1 MAMIGSNGFEGG
13 GMQPIVTRRT
23 LIAGEAEGPVLFS
36 DTGLS
41 FWGGVD
47 PLTGVVID
55 HHHPLF
61 GRSISGTML
70 AIPSGR
76 GSCTGSCVM
85 LELILNGVAPKAL
98 ILEQR
103 EDILPLG
110 VIIAQEMFGLSLPVV
125 QIDPEHFAAL
135 GHVTFA
141 KLEGGYLSY
150 SGDEKS
156 HRETVKISVPQVTA
170 SQVKLTL
177 QDQALLRGEGGQ
189 ASQLAMAIVVR
200 MAGLYEAKE
209 LVDVTKGH
217 IDGCIYIG
225 PGGLS
230 FAERLADR
238 GAQVAIP
245 TTLNAISI
253 DRRNWRH
260 QGIDPALGDP
270 AERLANAYLRMGCQA
285 SYTCAPYLLDS
296 APTFGEQIVWA
307 ESNAV
312 VYANSVI
319 GARTMKYPDYLDIC
333 VALTGRAPLTG
344 CHLEEGRRPQLVI
357 DVERFTQCDDQFY
370 PLLGYHIGLLA
381 PAHIPFITGLDHLHP
396 TQDDLKAFGAAFA
409 TTSAAPMVHID
420 SITPEAGLHQE
431 LQKTLPHKHVTP
443 ADLRASWYSLNSA
456 AAHPV
461 DLIAIGNPHVSCKEI
476 ETIASLCRAST
487 QKFVT
492 DVVITCGRGEYDKA
506 VAAGHVAPIEAR
518 GGRFVTDTC
527 WCMLTE
533 PVIPPSA
540 KVIMTNSG
548 KYAHY
553 APGLVGRDMRF
564 GSLADCIH
572 VACGV
577 AVSSAP
583 PAWLGA

>member
-1 MAMIGSNGFEGG
+1 ME
-13 GMQPIVTRRT
+13 PTVTRRT
-23 LIAGEAEGPVLFS
+23 LIAGDAEGPVLFS

-61 GRSISGTML
+61 GRSISGMML

-125 QIDPEHFAAL
+125 QIDSEHFAAL
-135 GHVTFA
+135 GHVTSA
-141 KLEGGYLSY
+141 KLADGYLSY
-150 SGDEKS
+150 AGGGKTQTEII
-156 HRETVKISVPQVTA
+156 KIAVPQSSA
-170 SQVKLTL
+170 SQVKLSS
-177 QDQALLRGEGGQ
+177 QDEALLRGERGQ
-189 ASQLAMAIVVR
+189 ASQLAMTIVVR

-225 PGGLS
+225 PGGLC
-230 FAERLADR
+230 FAERLADW

-285 SYTCAPYLLDS
+285 SYTCAPYLLDT
-296 APTFGEQIVWA
+296 APSFGEQIVWA

-357 DVERFTQCDDQFY
+357 DVERFVQCDDQFY

-381 PAHIPFITGLDHLHP
+381 PSQIPLITGLDHLHP

-409 TTSAAPMVHID
+409 TTSAAPMVHMEN
-420 SITPEAGLHQE
+420 ITPEAGLYQE
-431 LQKTLPHKHVTP
+431 RQKVLPHKHVTA

-456 AAHPV
+456 AARPV
-461 DLIAIGNPHVSCKEI
+461 DLIAVGNPHASCKEI
-476 ETIASLCRAST
+476 ETIASLCRASSQT
-487 QKFVT
+487 FLT

-506 VAAGHVAPIEAR
+506 MAAGHVALIEAR

-572 VACGV
+572 VACGE